1 MDKDIL
7 DLRPQNLEEYIG
19 QEKLKEKL
27 TISIDAAKARKES
40 LDHLLLYGPPG
51 LGKTTIAKVLAKQL
65 GVNIKITSGPVL
77 EKIGDIA
84 SVLMSLQENDIL
96 FIDEIH
102 RINRSVEE
110 LLYPAME
117 ERKIDLIIGKGATAK
132 SVRFSLKRF
141 TMVAATT
148 KASLL
153 SAPLRDR
160 FGIIHRLEY
169 YTLEEL
175 CKIIRKNANTLS
187 LNINEESASEIAI
200 RSRGTPRIANRLLK
214 RLRDYVQVKDVK
226 NVNLEVT
233 KAALNILEVDSFGL
247 NELDIA
253 ILEVIIDK
261 YSGGPVGL
269 TSISMAIGEDSKT
282 IEEVHEPYLVQMGFI
297 NRTKKGRMATELAYK
312 HLKRA

>member
-7 DLRPQNLEEYIG
+7 DLRPQRLEDYIG

-51 LGKTTIAKVLAKQL
+51 LGKTTVAKVLAKQL
-65 GVNIKITSGPVL
+65 GVNIKVTSGPVL
-77 EKIGDIA
+77 EKVGDIA
-84 SVLMSLQENDIL
+84 SILMSLQENDIL

-117 ERKIDLIIGKGATAK
+117 ERKIDLIIGKGPTAK
-132 SVRFSLKRF
+132 SVRFSLKKF

-175 CKIIRKNANTLS
+175 CKIIRKNANILM
-187 LNINEESASEIAI
+187 LNLNEESASEIAI

-214 RLRDYVQVKDVK
+214 RLRDYVQVKKVK
-226 NVNLEVT
+226 IVNLEIT
-233 KAALNILEVDSFGL
+233 KDALNILEVDSFGL
-247 NELDIA
+247 NELDRA

-269 TSISMAIGEDSKT
+269 TSISMAIGEDSRT
-282 IEEVHEPYLVQMGFI
+282 IEEVHEPYLVQIGFI